1 MLPPGSRR
9 SKIRPPRKLLVGQ
22 ADDVDFDKTWTVLA
36 GAIDQIQQKNVSN
49 LSYEQLYRK
58 AYLLVLRKHG
68 ARLYDSVS
76 KTVAKHLLNR
86 RQQLVQDYADN
97 RLNASQNEDFMRA
110 VLVEWDGHLQAMK
123 FVSDVLMYL
132 NRVYVKEA
140 KRLLVYDLGI
150 QLFKEN
156 VVKYNGNE
164 VGDRLVRI
172 VIEEITR
179 SRQGQVI
186 TSKMHITRLV
196 AMMELLAES
205 GTSDGENYYQRYFED
220 AFLGASDQFF
230 RAVSAEQ
237 LAAANGAQYLH
248 EISQFI
254 RDEESRTRF
263 YLPEA
268 TYPKLVNLMNMVLV
282 RDKID
287 QIVSLPFEQ
296 HGLSYLLDP
305 VLSNTFGPHKPHHV
319 QELKILYELI
329 GRIDPDRNLLKLR
342 LKEAVVSQGQKIAVL
357 VRESI
362 DAGKKPVTSTSTP
375 FALKWI
381 VSVLEYQKQLSQV
394 VLEAFSHDFSIEQAV
409 TLSMR
414 DFINTGKL
422 RKGVDFINAPEVL
435 SVYIDHFIRQLSK
448 SSVGTKRVETGE
460 TSVFSVDQ
468 TDDLITKSVQFLRF
482 IKDKDAFEA
491 HYANHFAKRF
501 LNLKVGAGG
510 DIEELVISKLGE
522 ELGATSLDKV
532 IKMNKDIKLSQDL
545 TVDWKQHVPKQEGMT
560 MDLELKVCSVSD
572 WPKSMTKDYKSFARD
587 SESMVEGLHFIW
599 PSQLRAVIKDFEE
612 FWINTKKNDN
622 KLLFWCPKFGS
633 MDLKI
638 TYPSRTYDINLLTYA
653 GVIMLLFAPQLVDST
668 GDAVS
673 AFAEPRR
680 ELLYTEIAELSGI
693 PESDLKRQLQSIA
706 VAPRLRLL
714 VKTPM
719 SKEVNASD
727 SFRLNENF
735 KSPSAKVK
743 VLTVSASSSAG
754 RDKTL
759 GKTEQEEESQEVQ
772 ANITEG
778 RKIEVNAAIVRI
790 MKSRQTITHN
800 DLLAELIKQLRNR
813 FQPLTLLI
821 KQRIEDLIEKEY
833 LKRDDDDRALY
844 HYVA

>member
-22 ADDVDFDKTWTVLA
+22 ADDVDFDKTWAVLA

-68 ARLYDSVS
+68 ARLYESVS
-76 KTVAKHLLNR
+76 KSVAKHLLNR

-97 RLNASQNEDFMRA
+97 SLNASQNEDFMRA

-140 KRLLVYDLGI
+140 KRLLIYDLGL

-156 VVKYNGNE
+156 IIKFNGNE
-164 VGDRLVRI
+164 VGERLVAI
-172 VIEEITR
+172 IIAEITR

-196 AMMELLAES
+196 AMMELLAEA
-205 GTSDGENYYQRYFED
+205 GNADGDNYYQRYFES
-220 AFLGASDQFF
+220 AFLDASDQFF
-230 RAVSAEQ
+230 TSVSAEQ
-237 LAAANGAQYLH
+237 IASNNGAQYLH

-254 RDEESRTRF
+254 HDEESRMRF
-263 YLPEA
+263 YLPDA
-268 TYPKLVNLMNMVLV
+268 TYPKLINLMNTVLV

-287 QIVSLPFEQ
+287 QIISLPFEQ
-296 HGLSYLLDP
+296 QGLSYLLEL
-305 VLSNTFGPHKPHHV
+305 VLGNTFGSQKPHHV
-319 QELKILYELI
+319 QELRILYDLI
-329 GRIDPDRNLLKLR
+329 GRIDPERNLLKVR
-342 LKEAVVSQGQKIAVL
+342 LKEAVVIQGQKIPVL
-357 VRESI
+357 VRETI
-362 DAGKKPVTSTSTP
+362 DGGKKPVTPTSTP

-381 VSVLEYQKQLSQV
+381 VSVLEYQKQMSQV
-394 VLEAFSHDFSIEQAV
+394 ILQAFSHDFSIEQTV
-409 TLSMR
+409 TLLMR
-414 DFINTGKL
+414 DFINGGKL
-422 RKGVDFINAPEVL
+422 RKGTDFINAPEVL

-448 SSVGTKRVETGE
+448 SSIGTKRVETGE

-501 LNLKVGAGG
+501 LNLKVGSGG

-532 IKMNKDIKLSQDL
+532 IKMNKDIKLSHDL
-545 TVDWKQHVPKQEGMT
+545 TLDWKHNVPKQDSAAIE
-560 MDLELKVCSVSD
+560 LELKVCSVSD

-587 SESMVEGLHFIW
+587 SEATIEGLHFIW
-599 PSQLRAVIKDFEE
+599 PTQLRSVIKHFEE

-653 GVIMLLFAPQLVDST
+653 GVIMLLFAPQLVDGD

-673 AFAEPRR
+673 AFSEPRR

-693 PESDLKRQLQSIA
+693 PETDLKRQLQSIA

-727 SFRLNENF
+727 SFRLNEKF

-743 VLTVSASSSAG
+743 VLTVSAASSSG
-754 RDKTL
+754 RDRVL
-759 GKTEQEEESQEVQ
+759 GKTEQEEESLEVQ

-833 LKRDDDDRALY
+833 LKRDDDDKTVY